1 VGEPKGQRRVGTVRR
16 FPVIILEHLE
26 PASRS
31 PARGA
36 AAAFRTRHTSTTL
49 TLDTDPSRVGGH
61 HRSSAATTEL
71 VGSIQ

>member
-1 VGEPKGQRRVGTVRR
+1 MGEPKGQRRVGTVRR

-49 TLDTDPSRVGGH
+49 TLKGG
-61 HRSSAATTEL
+61 RGGPANEKKVRLAFAS
-71 VGSIQ
+71 